1 MFIINQKEYT
11 EITDTIFKNCCQ
23 FCSPYI
29 CSESDCDI
37 HKIYELLNKHLYSEN
52 DNIEYD
58 EKLPF

>member
-37 HKIYELLNKHLYSEN
+37 HKIYELLNKHLEN
-52 DNIEYD
+52 NNIEYN
-58 EKLPF
+58 EELPFN